1 LVVRLDGEQAIA
13 AFRKA
18 VSLAHAP
25 DWRYWALFEP
35 LGNLLNRALWRLA
48 SRASRTAPGD
58 PESALPDERGIQ
70 GQTAAHWMNGPSDG
84 SLSRQ
89 NKRSRPMSWITAR
102 WLSYFRT

>member
-1 LVVRLDGEQAIA
+1 MSFWVDRLRVLVEVLSRLVVRLDGEQAIA

-35 LGNLLNRALWRLA
+35 LGNLLNRASLGDSA

-58 PESALPDERGIQ
+58 PESA
-70 GQTAAHWMNGPSDG
+70 S
-84 SLSRQ
+84 SR
-89 NKRSRPMSWITAR
+89 
-102 WLSYFRT
+102 